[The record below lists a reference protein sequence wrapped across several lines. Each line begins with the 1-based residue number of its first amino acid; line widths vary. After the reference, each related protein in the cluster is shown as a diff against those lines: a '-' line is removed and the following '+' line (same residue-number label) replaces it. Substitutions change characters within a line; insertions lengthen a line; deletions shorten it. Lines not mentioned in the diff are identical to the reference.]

1 MPAAKLSA
9 SARRA
14 FADATAATAASR
26 ATATA
31 TPTKGGTSA
40 ATGRSSTPPQ
50 AQAFEALAPFRV
62 LLQKMPLARQFVE
75 QPLQSVVRPALL
87 HHQQQAENQR
97 QCQGGAVQRLGW
109 ARLGRLLFDGFEL
122 VEGFLDRLQ
131 L

>member
-40 ATGRSSTPPQ
+40 ARGRSSTPPQ
-50 AQAFEALAPFRV
+50 TQAFEALAPFRV
-62 LLQKMPLARQFVE
+62 LLQEIALGREFMQGA
-75 QPLQSVVRPALL
+75 LQRVVGPAFLD
-87 HHQQQAENQR
+87 HQQQAQNRSEER
-97 QCQGGAVQRLGW
+97 RVGKECRSRW
-109 ARLGRLLFDGFEL
+109 S
-122 VEGFLDRLQ
+122 
-131 L
+131 